1 MTHEILIGE
10 VEIISMLIPSP
21 PSTSKTLAATPGWER
36 MPAPT
41 IETLPIRSSLRTPW
55 LTSRAPTVSVAAV
68 RSERSTVNERSARA
82 SSPTG
87 SFWMITST
95 LMSASASAV
104 KIRPATPGSSRTPVS
119 VTRASPS
126 EWVTAVTKGCSMV
139 SCSLSSSLTTRVPG
153 PSSKLLR
160 QWMRTPWLR
169 AYSTERSCSTLAPE
183 ADISSISS

>member
-1 MTHEILIGE
+1 
-10 VEIISMLIPSP
+10 MLMPSL
-21 PSTSKTLAATPGWER
+21 PSTSKTRAATPGCER
-36 MPAPT
+36 IPAPT
-41 IETLPIRSSLRTPW
+41 IETLPIRSSVRTLWLRSP
-55 LTSRAPTVSVAAV
+55 RAAIVSVATA

-87 SFWMITST
+87 SFWMMTST
-95 LMSASASAV
+95 LTPASASAV

-126 EWVTAVTKGCSMV
+126 EWVTAVTNGCSML
-139 SCSLSSSLTTRVPG
+139 SFSDSSSETTRVPG

-160 QWMRTPWLR
+160 QWIRTPWLR
-169 AYSTERSCSTLAPE
+169 AYSTERSCRTFAPE